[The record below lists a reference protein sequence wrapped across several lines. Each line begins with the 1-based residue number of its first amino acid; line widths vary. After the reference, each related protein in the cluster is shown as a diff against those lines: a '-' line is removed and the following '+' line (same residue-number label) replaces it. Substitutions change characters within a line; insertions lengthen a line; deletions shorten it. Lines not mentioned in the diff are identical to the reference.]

1 MKIKTI
7 LIVFILLTLVMC
19 KLRNNDS
26 SGDNTDPEGAVNINE
41 NLPNNSAMMFVQNL
55 GIGINIGNTL
65 DAIGTN
71 HWHAGETGWGN
82 PQITRDLI
90 SALKNYG
97 YKTIRLPV
105 TWAEYIGPAPDY
117 LIGDCVFENCSRCPN
132 RMDRVAEVVNWILD
146 EDLYC
151 IINLHH
157 DGGHSDK
164 SWILNASDN
173 PEETSAMFTA
183 VWKQIAQK
191 FSEVSQDKLIF
202 ESMNEIGFDNLWN
215 RWSGGLN
222 GKSEAFGLVNALNQI
237 FVDTIRSAEG
247 NEDRFL
253 LIAGY
258 WTDINLTCD
267 PFFVLPSDKTD
278 QRLILS
284 VHYYDPSIFTIAEER
299 DNDWGFTDTWGSP
312 ADYRHLTEQMNKLKI
327 NFLDKGIPVIL
338 GEYGVTFRNKKE
350 EDRVKWMAAVTQ
362 YSLNYGVCPILWD
375 TGGEISRRPP
385 YAMRETLKSVL
396 EILEIN

>member
-1 MKIKTI
+1 VKIKTI
-7 LIVFILLTLVMC
+7 LIVFILLTLITC
-19 KLRNNDS
+19 KPQNIDS
-26 SGDNTDPEGAVNINE
+26 SSSGSNQERIINIKE

-55 GIGINIGNTL
+55 SIGINIGNTL

-90 SALKNYG
+90 RALKNYG

-117 LIGDCVFENCSRCPN
+117 LIGDCVFADCVRCPN
-132 RMDRVAEVVNWILD
+132 RMDRVAEVVNWILE

-164 SWILNASDN
+164 SWILNASNN
-173 PEETSAMFTA
+173 PEETSAKFTA

-191 FSEVSQDKLIF
+191 FSGVSQDRLIF
-202 ESMNEIGFDNLWN
+202 ESMNEIGFDDLWN
-215 RWSGGLN
+215 RWSGGLS
-222 GKSEAFGLVNALNQI
+222 GKSEAFGLVNMLNQT
-237 FVDTIRSAEG
+237 FVDTVRSAEG
-247 NEDRFL
+247 NENRFL

-258 WTDINLTCD
+258 WTDITLTCD
-267 PFFVLPSDKTD
+267 PFFILPSDKTEH
-278 QRLILS
+278 RLILS
-284 VHYYDPSIFTIAEER
+284 VHYYDPSIFTIAEEH
-299 DNDWGFTDTWGSP
+299 DNNWGFADNWGSP
-312 ADYRHLTEQMNKLKI
+312 ADYQHLTEQLNKLKI
-327 NFLDKGIPVIL
+327 NFFDKGVPVII

-362 YSLNYGVCPILWD
+362 YSLNYGICPILWD

-385 YAMRETLKSVL
+385 YIMRETLKAVW
-396 EILEIN
+396 EKVEIN